1 VDTSIARKLSELNTL
16 FVQKEGGSLIDRNL
30 GVKLALKEPRL
41 LLYDVG
47 KSLALKARVWGD
59 RVDDVDSFMQ
69 LLAEYPTL
77 FMYSLGAAS
86 RLEYFEYRNMRKPD
100 ASEARQLLMLS
111 KRGIESWGK
120 DGNNGCRFDSTPA
133 LLGGIVTKR
142 GRPRQ
147 GESSLDAWNRRV
159 SRQSCSEK
167 GLGELKVGQLR
178 RLLKDIGGTPGSKR
192 KSQLISELHDFGCTS
207 EMKLNK
213 TQDDIDNRL
222 LLSYSEW
229 MSIKL
234 SISYPQLLGHDSQ
247 SNATRS
253 GEFTTRT
260 VGELEKWYGMT
271 LKQTKTKTTMK

>member
-1 VDTSIARKLSELNTL
+1 
-16 FVQKEGGSLIDRNL
+16 
-30 GVKLALKEPRL
+30 
-41 LLYDVG
+41 
-47 KSLALKARVWGD
+47 
-59 RVDDVDSFMQ
+59 
-69 LLAEYPTL
+69 
-77 FMYSLGAAS
+77 
-86 RLEYFEYRNMRKPD
+86 
-100 ASEARQLLMLS
+100 
-111 KRGIESWGK
+111 
-120 DGNNGCRFDSTPA
+120 
-133 LLGGIVTKR
+133 
-142 GRPRQ
+142 
-147 GESSLDAWNRRV
+147 
-159 SRQSCSEK
+159 
-167 GLGELKVGQLR
+167 
-178 RLLKDIGGTPGSKR
+178 LKDIGGTPGSKR

-207 EMKLNK
+207 EMKLKK

>member
-1 VDTSIARKLSELNTL
+1 
-16 FVQKEGGSLIDRNL
+16 
-30 GVKLALKEPRL
+30 
-41 LLYDVG
+41 
-47 KSLALKARVWGD
+47 
-59 RVDDVDSFMQ
+59 
-69 LLAEYPTL
+69 
-77 FMYSLGAAS
+77 MYSLGAAS
-86 RLEYFEYRNMRKPD
+86 RLEYFEYRNRRKPD

-111 KRGIESWGK
+111 KKGIESWGK

-147 GESSLDAWNRRV
+147 GESSLDAWNRRG

-167 GLGELKVGQLR
+167 GLRELKVGQLR
-178 RLLKDIGGTPGSKR
+178 KLLKDIGGTPGSKR
-192 KSQLISELHDFGCTS
+192 KSKLISELHDFGCTS

-213 TQDDIDNRL
+213 NQDDIDNRL

-247 SNATRS
+247 SNTTPS
-253 GEFTTRT
+253 GSYSSTQFI
-260 VGELEKWYGMT
+260 VSWCIHSFYLPPSVVCHV
-271 LKQTKTKTTMK
+271 Q